1 MSAAELTKEWAWRLY
16 RVDENSKATDIGL
29 LLIRVMFALC
39 LFYHHG
45 AEKFYDFHTL
55 VHHPL
60 DPVGIGVVPS
70 VLFAGLSDGVCSL
83 MVLFGFFSRYAAFII
98 LICLNTV
105 WWIMDHGLQR
115 LLGMPVPPRA
125 GAPAVQMLHVVH
137 SMPNVMNVPM
147 YITGALVVFI
157 AGPGRYSVDRMLQ
170 SRMQKRIHR
179 VAAAQTS

>member
-1 MSAAELTKEWAWRLY
+1 MSAAQLVKQLAWRLY
-16 RVDENSKATDIGL
+16 RVDENSKATDVGL
-29 LLIRVMFALC
+29 LLIRVTFCLC

-70 VLFAGLSDGVCSL
+70 VLFAGLSDGICSL
-83 MVLFGFFSRYAAFII
+83 LVLFGFFSRYAAAII

-115 LLGMPVPPRA
+115 LLGLPVPPRP
-125 GAPAVQMLHVVH
+125 GASATQILHAVH
-137 SMPNVMNVPM
+137 SIPNVMNVPM
-147 YITGALVVFI
+147 YILGALVVFI
-157 AGPGRYSVDRMLQ
+157 AGPGRYSIDKVLQ
-170 SRMQKRIHR
+170 TRRQRKAHA
-179 VAAAQTS
+179 VAPAPAD

>member
-1 MSAAELTKEWAWRLY
+1 
-16 RVDENSKATDIGL
+16 
-29 LLIRVMFALC
+29 MFALC

-170 SRMQKRIHR
+170 SRMHKRIHR

>member
-1 MSAAELTKEWAWRLY
+1 MSAAELAKEWAWRLY
-16 RVDENSKATDIGL
+16 HVDENSKATDIGL